1 MNVSLLKKVIPF
13 VLLAAL
19 VLALVCYPH
28 TAKAE
33 TTQPVVLSVWN
44 VDTFEGGRGSRTSF
58 LKRVARQA
66 ERRQE
71 GTYYH
76 IVSYTLSGVYESF
89 SRGET
94 PDILSFG
101 VGVGQVDAVPLGRT
115 FAGSDLAVPWCRG
128 AYYLFSLA
136 DDLPGSGTPSGSV
149 VLSSGGEN
157 LVEASA
163 YFAGIEGE
171 MEESLTAYLDFL
183 GGKYDYLLGTQRD
196 VCRFSSRGVTVYS
209 KLLPSYCDLYQYVS
223 ILSREYADACLEFVA
238 LLLSEDVQA
247 TLSEI
252 GMYPAQDAQGR
263 TVGAFLTPQDLSERV
278 ERLHTGTAERE
289 LDMLFPAVSQP

>member
-33 TTQPVVLSVWN
+33 TAQPVVISVWN

-58 LKRVARQA
+58 LKRVAQRA
-66 ERRQE
+66 EAGQE
-71 GTYYH
+71 NVFYH
-76 IVSYTLSGVYESF
+76 VISYTAEGLQEAF

-128 AYYLFSLA
+128 AYYLFSLQ
-136 DDLPGSGTPSGSV
+136 DNFPETPPSGSV

>member
-1 MNVSLLKKVIPF
+1 M
-13 VLLAAL
+13 
-19 VLALVCYPH
+19 
-28 TAKAE
+28 
-33 TTQPVVLSVWN
+33 
-44 VDTFEGGRGSRTSF
+44 
-58 LKRVARQA
+58 
-66 ERRQE
+66 
-71 GTYYH
+71 
-76 IVSYTLSGVYESF
+76 
-89 SRGET
+89 
-94 PDILSFG
+94 
-101 VGVGQVDAVPLGRT
+101 
-115 FAGSDLAVPWCRG
+115 
-128 AYYLFSLA
+128 
-136 DDLPGSGTPSGSV
+136 

-163 YFAGIEGE
+163 YFAGIEGKT
-171 MEESLTAYLDFL
+171 EESLTAYLDFL

-209 KLLPSYCDLYQYVS
+209 KLLPAYCDLYQYVS

>member
-33 TTQPVVLSVWN
+33 TAQPVVISVWN

-58 LKRVARQA
+58 LKRVAQRA
-66 ERRQE
+66 EAGQE
-71 GTYYH
+71 NVFYH
-76 IVSYTLSGVYESF
+76 VISYTAEGLQEAF

-136 DDLPGSGTPSGSV
+136 DDLPESGTPSDSV

-163 YFAGIEGE
+163 YFAGIEGKT
-171 MEESLTAYLDFL
+171 EESLTAYLDFL

-196 VCRFSSRGVTVYS
+196 VHRFASRGVAVYRRRLTAFS
-209 KLLPSYCDLYQYVS
+209 DLYQYAAV
-223 ILSREYADACLEFVA
+223 
-238 LLLSEDVQA
+238 LSEDAAGDAAYFLQVLRSEAVQA
-247 TLSEI
+247 LLGEI
-252 GMYPAQDAQGR
+252 GMLPAEGGTGS
-263 TVGAFLTPQDLSERV
+263 TVNAFLDGASRAALASAARAGGPRKNIDNFLKTV
-278 ERLHTGTAERE
+278 
-289 LDMLFPAVSQP
+289 

>member
-33 TTQPVVLSVWN
+33 TTQPVVISVWN

-58 LKRVARQA
+58 LKRVAQRA
-66 ERRQE
+66 EAGQE
-71 GTYYH
+71 NVFYH
-76 IVSYTLSGVYESF
+76 VISYTAEGLQEAF

-128 AYYLFSLA
+128 AYYLFSLQ
-136 DDLPGSGTPSGSV
+136 DNFPETPPSGSV

-163 YFAGIEGE
+163 YFAGIEGKT
-171 MEESLTAYLDFL
+171 EESLTAYLDFL

-209 KLLPSYCDLYQYVS
+209 KLLPAYCDLYQYVS

-263 TVGAFLTPQDLSERV
+263 TVGAFLTSQDLSERV

>member
-33 TTQPVVLSVWN
+33 TAQPVVISVWN

-58 LKRVARQA
+58 LKRVAQRA
-66 ERRQE
+66 EAGQE
-71 GTYYH
+71 NVFYH
-76 IVSYTLSGVYESF
+76 VISYTAEGLQEAF

-115 FAGSDLAVPWCRG
+115 FARSDLAVPWCRG
-128 AYYLFSLA
+128 AYYLFSLQ
-136 DDLPGSGTPSGSV
+136 DNFPETPPSGSV

-163 YFAGIEGE
+163 YFAGIEGKT
-171 MEESLTAYLDFL
+171 EESLTAYLDFL

-209 KLLPSYCDLYQYVS
+209 KLLPAYCDLYQYVS
-223 ILSREYADACLEFVA
+223 LLSREHADACLEFVA

>member
-58 LKRVARQA
+58 LKRVAQRA
-66 ERRQE
+66 EAGQE
-71 GTYYH
+71 NVFYH
-76 IVSYTLSGVYESF
+76 VISYTAEGLQEAF

-101 VGVGQVDAVPLGRT
+101 VGVEQVDAVPLGRT

-128 AYYLFSLA
+128 AYYLFSLQ
-136 DDLPGSGTPSGSV
+136 DNFPETPPSGSV

-163 YFAGIEGE
+163 YFAGIEGKT
-171 MEESLTAYLDFL
+171 EESLTAYLDFL

>member
-33 TTQPVVLSVWN
+33 TTQPVVISVWN
-44 VDTFEGGRGSRTSF
+44 VDTFEGGRGSRASF
-58 LKRVARQA
+58 LKRVAQRA
-66 ERRQE
+66 EAGQE
-71 GTYYH
+71 NVFYH
-76 IVSYTLSGVYESF
+76 VISYTAEGLQEAF

-128 AYYLFSLA
+128 AYYLFSLQ
-136 DDLPGSGTPSGSV
+136 DNFPETPPSGSV

-163 YFAGIEGE
+163 YFAGIEGKT
-171 MEESLTAYLDFL
+171 EESLTAYLDFL

-209 KLLPSYCDLYQYVS
+209 KLLPAYCDLYQYVS
-223 ILSREYADACLEFVA
+223 LLSREHADACLEFVA
-238 LLLSEDVQA
+238 LLLSEEVQA

-289 LDMLFPAVSQP
+289 LDMLFPAVLQP

>member
-33 TTQPVVLSVWN
+33 TAQPVVISVWN

-58 LKRVARQA
+58 LKRVAQRA
-66 ERRQE
+66 EAGQE
-71 GTYYH
+71 NVFYH
-76 IVSYTLSGVYESF
+76 VISYTAEGLQEAF

-128 AYYLFSLA
+128 AYYLFSLQ
-136 DDLPGSGTPSGSV
+136 DNFPETPPSGSV

-163 YFAGIEGE
+163 YFAGIEGKT
-171 MEESLTAYLDFL
+171 EESLTAYLDFL